1 MVLSLTLKVQAGG
14 AEARRIQSF
23 LVWPENSF
31 KGRAF
36 IAAGHGERARSRL
49 PASLGDPAYTVGLS
63 LGQGH

>member
-14 AEARRIQSF
+14 AVARIQSF

-36 IAAGHGERARSRL
+36 IAAGHGERVRPRL
-49 PASLGDPAYTVGLS
+49 PASLGDPAYTVDLS
-63 LGQGH
+63 LGQRH